1 MCQACDGTLNA
12 RWHSGCDVP
21 PISVNAMF
29 RSVVLE
35 ACRIVRCGGIQNTSR
50 SNLML
55 RNSVRVA
62 IE

>member
-35 ACRIVRCGGIQNTSR
+35 ACRIVRCGGIQNSKRLGRT
-50 SNLML
+50 
-55 RNSVRVA
+55 VRDVPRV
-62 IE
+62 